1 MSLVHEVDDSDA
13 AFAGV
18 LPVQSAGILIQWG
31 DRLFYPANCH
41 IQSQTPRLHPP
52 GGRAAEIRSR
62 IEATVRR
69 APQVRVRVTG
79 GGRGMA
85 AIEAHLRY
93 ISREGRLDIEDD
105 RGAVERGKEA
115 LHEIERQW
123 RVGGAQIDAVSPR
136 REAFNVMLSMPRGT
150 DPLTV
155 QWAAREFARVEF
167 ADHRY
172 VMVLHDHQAHPQ
184 VHLSVKAA
192 SKQGKRFIPCK
203 ADLQRWRE
211 TFAERLRERGI
222 DAQASPQ
229 ITRGRNR
236 RTERLW
242 QRNALENGRIDR
254 EAEGAPTTV
263 KLTPS
268 RRDVAKAWCEIAKA
282 LAASDS
288 VEDRRLARRVV
299 DYARHLPGVRYTAPQ
314 QQTPRELPGVER
326 GRAQTREPTR
336 NSVARTAPQRTQPEP
351 DIER

>member
-1 MSLVHEVDDSDA
+1 MANTSID
-13 AFAGV
+13 
-18 LPVQSAGILIQWG
+18 GILIHWG
-31 DRLFYPANCH
+31 DRLFYPSNRL
-41 IQSQTPRLHPP
+41 IKSRTPRLELP

-69 APQVRVRVTG
+69 APQVMVKVTG

-85 AIEAHLRY
+85 AIGAHFRY
-93 ISREGRLDIEDD
+93 ISKNGRLDIEDD
-105 RGAVERGKEA
+105 RGSVERGKEA
-115 LHEIERQW
+115 LHELERQW

-172 VMVLHDHQAHPQ
+172 VIVLHDHQANPH
-184 VHLSVKAA
+184 VHLSVRAA
-192 SKQGKRFIPCK
+192 SKQGKRLNPRK

-222 DAQASPQ
+222 DAEASPQ
-229 ITRGRNR
+229 ITRGGSWRS
-236 RTERLW
+236 ERLW
-242 QRNALENGRIDR
+242 QRKAKEGGRLNR
-254 EAEGAPTTV
+254 EPDGTTATL

-268 RRDVAKAWCEIAKA
+268 RHDVAKAWSEIAKA

-299 DYARHLPGVRYTAPQ
+299 DYARHLPGVRYIPPQ
-314 QQTPRELPGVER
+314 QQAQRELAGMER
-326 GRAQTREPTR
+326 GRADTRNPMH
-336 NSVARTAPQRTQPEP
+336 NSVARTLPQRSQPEP
-351 DIER
+351 DLER

>member
-1 MSLVHEVDDSDA
+1 MTQPSID
-13 AFAGV
+13 GV
-18 LPVQSAGILIQWG
+18 LIQWG
-31 DRLFYPANCH
+31 DRLFYPAH
-41 IQSQTPRLHPP
+41 RQIKSHTPRLHPP
-52 GGRAAEIRSR
+52 GTRAAEIRSR

-69 APQVRVRVTG
+69 APQVMVKVTG
-79 GGRGMA
+79 GGRGMV
-85 AIEAHLRY
+85 AIAAHLRY
-93 ISREGRLDIEDD
+93 ISKGGRLDIEDD

-172 VMVLHDHQAHPQ
+172 VMVLHDHQAHPH

-192 SKQGKRFIPCK
+192 SKQGKRLNPRK

-211 TFAERLRERGI
+211 SFAERLRERGI

-229 ITRGRNR
+229 ITRGGNR

-242 QRNALENGRIDR
+242 QRKARENGRIDR
-254 EAEGAPTTV
+254 DPEGARTTV

-288 VEDRRLARRVV
+288 VEDRGLARRVV
-299 DYARHLPGVRYTAPQ
+299 DYARHLPGVRYTPPQ
-314 QQTPRELPGVER
+314 QQAQREFAGMER
-326 GRAQTREPTR
+326 GRAQTRDPFR
-336 NSVARTAPQRTQPEP
+336 NSAARTPPQRTQPEP

>member
-1 MSLVHEVDDSDA
+1 MTHPSID
-13 AFAGV
+13 GV
-18 LPVQSAGILIQWG
+18 LIQWG
-31 DRLFYPANCH
+31 DRLFYPANRQIKSH
-41 IQSQTPRLHPP
+41 TPRLHLP
-52 GGRAAEIRSR
+52 GARAAEIRSR

-69 APQVRVRVTG
+69 APQVMVKVTG
-79 GGRGMA
+79 GGRGMT
-85 AIEAHLRY
+85 AIAAHLRY
-93 ISREGRLDIEDD
+93 ISKGGRLDIEDD

-136 REAFNVMLSMPRGT
+136 REAFNVILSMPRGT

-172 VMVLHDHQAHPQ
+172 LMVLHDHQAHPH

-192 SKQGKRFIPCK
+192 SKQGKRLNPRK

-229 ITRGRNR
+229 ITRGGNR

-242 QRNALENGRIDR
+242 QRKARENGRIDR
-254 EAEGAPTTV
+254 EPEGARTTV
-263 KLTPS
+263 KLTPL

-282 LAASDS
+282 LAVSDS
-288 VEDRRLARRVV
+288 AEDRRLARRVV
-299 DYARHLPGVRYTAPQ
+299 DYARDLPGVRYTPPQ
-314 QQTPRELPGVER
+314 QQARREFAGMER
-326 GRAQTREPTR
+326 GRAQTRDPIR
-336 NSVARTAPQRTQPEP
+336 DSAARTAPQRVQPEP
-351 DIER
+351 DLER